1 MNDLRR
7 DISLFVSVARIE
19 ASLHSDRLA
28 LQRIPT
34 EIETID
40 RALAGLEAREKA
52 ARARLDGLLVARRDT
67 EKRLHEHEDHLK
79 KCKSQQSLVKTN
91 DEYTAMIKE
100 IANLEKAIGDDEEK
114 ILVLMDEIEAAEKE
128 TAAAHE
134 ALQVERGKRMAERD
148 TLEAKSAEL
157 ATEVDRLT
165 REKPKI
171 LSEISPALLKRYER
185 VADRFGDLAVTR
197 VQDEHCGVCRQQLPP
212 QVAVEVRK
220 NDQFITCQACG
231 RILVYYAD

>member
-1 MNDLRR
+1 MTDLRR

-19 ASLHSDRLA
+19 ASLHKDRLA

-34 EIETID
+34 EIEAID

-52 ARARLDGLLVARRDT
+52 ARTKLDGLLVARRDT
-67 EKRLHEHEDHLK
+67 ERRLREHEDHLK

-91 DEYTAMIKE
+91 EEYTAMVKE
-100 IANLEKAIGDDEEK
+100 IANLETAIGDDEEN
-114 ILVLMDEIEAAEKE
+114 ILVLMDAVEGAENE
-128 TAAAHE
+128 TATAHE
-134 ALQVERGKRMAERD
+134 AFKAERD
-148 TLEAKSAEL
+148 KRLAERNTLQAKSAEL

-165 REKPKI
+165 REKPRI